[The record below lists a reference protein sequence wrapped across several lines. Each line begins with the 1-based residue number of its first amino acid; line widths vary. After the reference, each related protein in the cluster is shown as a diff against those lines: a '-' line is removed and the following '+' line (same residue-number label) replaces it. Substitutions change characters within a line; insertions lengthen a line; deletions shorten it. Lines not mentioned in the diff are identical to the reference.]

1 MTKQNKDNKK
11 QTIYVV
17 AGEGR
22 TDGITYY
29 WHKGKKFYW
38 NVWDNGIIFY
48 KSKQGALRNAKKAKA
63 MYKDSI
69 SETYVLQGEEG
80 MSLADFTKVETKN
93 EEKHSIKF
101 L

>member
-1 MTKQNKDNKK
+1 MAKQNKDNQK

-93 EEKHSIKF
+93 EEKS
-101 L
+101 LD

>member
-22 TDGITYY
+22 ADGITYY

-80 MSLADFTKVETKN
+80 MSLAVLKKV
-93 EEKHSIKF
+93 
-101 L
+101 

>member
-22 TDGITYY
+22 ADGITYY
-29 WHKGKKFYW
+29 WHKGKKFCW
-38 NVWDNGIIFY
+38 NVWGNGISCY
-48 KSKQGALRNAKKAKA
+48 KSKQGAVRNAKKAKA

-80 MSLADFTKVETKN
+80 MSLAEFTKVETNN
-93 EEKHSIKF
+93 EEKS
-101 L
+101 LD

>member
-1 MTKQNKDNKK
+1 MTKQNKDNQK

-38 NVWDNGIIFY
+38 NVYNGIEIY

-80 MSLADFTKVETKN
+80 MSLADFNKVETKN
-93 EEKHSIKF
+93 EEKT
-101 L
+101 LD

>member
-22 TDGITYY
+22 ADGITYY

-38 NVWDNGIIFY
+38 NVWDNGIEIY

-80 MSLADFTKVETKN
+80 MSLADFNKLETKN
-93 EEKHSIKF
+93 EEKT
-101 L
+101 LD

>member
-1 MTKQNKDNKK
+1 MTKQKKDNKK

-22 TDGITYY
+22 ADGITYY

-38 NVWDNGIIFY
+38 NVWNKGIAIY
-48 KSKQGALRNAKKAKA
+48 KRKQGALRNAKKAKA

-69 SETYVLQGEEG
+69 SETHVLQGEEG
-80 MSLADFTKVETKN
+80 TSLADFNKVDTKN
-93 EEKHSIKF
+93 EAQT
-101 L
+101 LD

>member
-11 QTIYVV
+11 QTIYIV

-22 TDGITYY
+22 ADGITYY

-69 SETYVLQGEEG
+69 S
-80 MSLADFTKVETKN
+80 
-93 EEKHSIKF
+93 
-101 L
+101 

>member
-11 QTIYVV
+11 QTIYIV

-22 TDGITYY
+22 ADGITYY

-38 NVWDNGIIFY
+38 NVWNNGIIFY

-80 MSLADFTKVETKN
+80 MSLAEIGRASCRERV
-93 EEKHSIKF
+93 
-101 L
+101 

>member
-11 QTIYVV
+11 QTIYIV

-22 TDGITYY
+22 ADGITYY

-80 MSLADFTKVETKN
+80 MSLAVLKKV
-93 EEKHSIKF
+93 
-101 L
+101 